1 MAEIGLQYGQA
12 LYSLAQQE
20 HLEEEILRQ
29 LLVLR
34 DSFQQEADF
43 CRLMQSANLS
53 KQERCAIL
61 EECFRDKVHLYVLNF
76 LRILANKD
84 LFKVFS
90 QCVRAYS
97 QAYDQAH
104 NILEVVCTTAVE
116 LSREQQQ
123 ALTDKLRGQTGKEV
137 RLVCRLDRS
146 VLGGVRLDYDG
157 IRVED
162 TVALRLD
169 NIRHLLKNTVL

>member
-53 KQERCAIL
+53 KQEKCAIL
-61 EECFRDKVHLYVLNF
+61 EEPPK
-76 LRILANKD
+76 
-84 LFKVFS
+84 
-90 QCVRAYS
+90 QCPPS
-97 QAYDQAH
+97 G
-104 NILEVVCTTAVE
+104 
-116 LSREQQQ
+116 S
-123 ALTDKLRGQTGKEV
+123 
-137 RLVCRLDRS
+137 
-146 VLGGVRLDYDG
+146 
-157 IRVED
+157 
-162 TVALRLD
+162 
-169 NIRHLLKNTVL
+169 